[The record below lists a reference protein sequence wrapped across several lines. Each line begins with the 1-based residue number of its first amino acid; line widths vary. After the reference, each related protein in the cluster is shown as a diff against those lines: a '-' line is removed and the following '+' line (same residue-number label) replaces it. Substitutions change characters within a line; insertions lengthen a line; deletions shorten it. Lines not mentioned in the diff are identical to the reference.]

1 MQSFWSAMCAGL
13 QAALR
18 PRQEEN
24 RFSPAS
30 GKTRLGMDILRIS
43 DCGKAVKNVGE
54 AVDCFIVHCF

>member
-54 AVDCFIVHCF
+54 AVD

>member
-1 MQSFWSAMCAGL
+1 MCAGL

-30 GKTRLGMDILRIS
+30 GKTRLGIDILRICG
-43 DCGKAVKNVGE
+43 CGKAVRNICE
-54 AVDCFIVHCF
+54 AVD